1 MKRAA
6 FVLPLLLVFG
16 IASATAEAGG
26 QKVKPVKNQKLSSYA
41 KNRPRGAKGKFSKL
55 PAGDLVIRGALKGN
69 GSANLGPTGT
79 TTAEIDLVPATRAK
93 GGSLVVK
100 MPEMYVG
107 SSSNRPSK
115 TQRQLFATDIHGKSV
130 PITGTLEIHG
140 GRNGFS
146 RATFTA
152 TIPAGAKLT
161 QRGVAQA
168 LRSLQVSDSSL
179 RWKPLDGAG
188 AE

>member
-16 IASATAEAGG
+16 ISSAVAEAGG
-26 QKVKPVKNQKLSSYA
+26 QKTKPVKNQKLSSYA

-55 PAGDLVIRGALKGN
+55 PAGDLLIRGALKGN
-69 GSANLGPTGT
+69 GRANPSSTGT
-79 TTAEIDLVPATRAK
+79 TTADIDLVPASRAK

-107 SSSNRPSK
+107 SSSNQARK
-115 TQRQLFATDIHGKSV
+115 TPRQLIARDIHGKEV
-130 PITGTLEIHG
+130 AINGTLEIVG

-146 RATFTA
+146 KATFTG
-152 TIPAGAKLT
+152 TIPAGARLS
-161 QRGVAQA
+161 QRGVEQA
-168 LRSLQVSDSSL
+168 LKSLQVHQTGL
-179 RWKPLDGAG
+179 RWKPFDGG
-188 AE
+188 E